1 MDMKKP
7 FLGVFAALLVLLT
20 LSFGFNNETKVN
32 YGKFGGDGKTAPLI
46 ELNANKTFRYL
57 DLTNKNNPIDITG
70 SWKMVEQ
77 EVHLLNVSQKKVMK
91 ELEVIREGN
100 CLKARKNFAFYT
112 LCHCD

>member
-7 FLGVFAALLVLLT
+7 FLGAFGGLLVLLT
-20 LSFGFNNETKVN
+20 LSFGFNSETNLN

-46 ELNANKTFRYL
+46 ELNSNHTFRYL
-57 DLTNKNNPIDITG
+57 DLTDKNHPIDISG
-70 SWKMVEQ
+70 NWELVDQ

-91 ELEVIREGN
+91 ELEVIREGK

-112 LCHCD
+112 LCNCK